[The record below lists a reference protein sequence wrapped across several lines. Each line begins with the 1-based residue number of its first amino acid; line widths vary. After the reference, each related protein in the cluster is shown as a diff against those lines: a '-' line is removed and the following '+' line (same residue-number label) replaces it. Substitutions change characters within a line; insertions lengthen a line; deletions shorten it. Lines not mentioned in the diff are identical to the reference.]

1 MCKGVYGTDG
11 IQGAESERARIGH
24 NGLVQ
29 PPSLHGSTVPPMLW
43 DDQTGD
49 RTVADKL
56 AVVSGAASGIGRATA
71 VRLARAGVSVV
82 LLDRNLPEPAVQAIG
97 DEGGT
102 ATGRVADVSD
112 EAAVTALFQDLAKD
126 HGRLDILVCAAGIN
140 IRRELPDMT
149 GAEWDNL
156 LAVNLKGV
164 FLCCR
169 AAIPLMRS
177 GGGGSI
183 VTVASDLGLVAA
195 RRAAA
200 YGASKGGVIQLTRG
214 IALDHARDGI
224 RANCVCPGP
233 VDTPMLRGGYE
244 TEAAMREALQRAAGH
259 TILGRLGHPEE
270 IANVIA
276 FLASEEASFMT
287 GAVVPVDG
295 GITAV

>member
-1 MCKGVYGTDG
+1 M
-11 IQGAESERARIGH
+11 AEQI
-24 NGLVQ
+24 
-29 PPSLHGSTVPPMLW
+29 TVV
-43 DDQTGD
+43 T
-49 RTVADKL
+49 
-56 AVVSGAASGIGRATA
+56 GAASGIGQATA
-71 VRLARAGVSVV
+71 VRLARAGISVTLV
-82 LLDRNLPEPAVQAIG
+82 DRVAPDPAVDSICADG
-97 DEGGT
+97 GKAEG
-102 ATGRVADVSD
+102 RIADVSE
-112 EAAVTALFQDLAKD
+112 EAAVTSLFQDLAKD

-183 VTVASDLGLVAA
+183 VTVASDLGLVTA

-244 TEAAMREALQRAAGH
+244 TEATMREALQRAAGH